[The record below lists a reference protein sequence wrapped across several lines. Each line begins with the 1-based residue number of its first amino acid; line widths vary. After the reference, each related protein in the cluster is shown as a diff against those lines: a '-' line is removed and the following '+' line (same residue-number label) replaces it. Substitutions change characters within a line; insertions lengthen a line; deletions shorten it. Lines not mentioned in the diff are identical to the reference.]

1 MWEWTSR
8 SSTTESSAV
17 ALLWTI
23 FSLLIDTSAQSH
35 SEPLMPLEVLL
46 SKLYALHTKFAMAV
60 YASHEVLLSTGHVTA
75 AHWPD
80 TSMKSTCQCSFG
92 M

>member
-1 MWEWTSR
+1 
-8 SSTTESSAV
+8 
-17 ALLWTI
+17 
-23 FSLLIDTSAQSH
+23 
-35 SEPLMPLEVLL
+35 MPLEVLL